1 MWKYIVRRSLL
12 AVPVLFAVSVISFS
26 IMQLAPGDP
35 AAILMGGEYI
45 AIASQEEIDEI
56 RSALG
61 VDVPPVVQYYN
72 WISGFFVGE
81 IGTSIFTGIS
91 VSEMVSER
99 IEATVTIVFFGIF
112 VSILLGLP
120 MGILAGWKM
129 NTWIDRSVMIFA
141 VLGFAIPGF
150 WLALNLIYVMCVKL
164 GWFPVFGFRSMF
176 TDGPIQ
182 FLKYSTL
189 PAMTLAVAFMAL
201 IARMTRS
208 SLVEVLGEDYIRT
221 ARAKGLKETLML
233 RRHALKP
240 AFMPVITVIGLIFAA
255 AVTGTVVTE
264 SVFAIPGMGRLFVKA
279 VGDRDYPVIQ
289 GLMMIFAT
297 AYVFLNLIIDILYA
311 YLDPRIRYS

>member
-1 MWKYIVRRSLL
+1 MWKYMVRRSLL
-12 AVPVLFAVSVISFS
+12 AIPVLFVVSVISFS

-61 VDVPPVVQYYN
+61 VDVPPIIQYKN

-81 IGTSIFTGIS
+81 LGNSIFTGVS
-91 VSEMVSER
+91 VGTMVSER
-99 IEATVTIVFFGIF
+99 IEATVSIVFFGIF
-112 VSILLGLP
+112 VSIFLGLP

-129 NTWIDRSVMIFA
+129 NTWVDRSVMIFA

-150 WLALNLIYVMCVKL
+150 WLALNLIYFMCVKL
-164 GWFPVFGFRSMF
+164 GWFPVFGFRSIV
-176 TDGPIQ
+176 TDGPID
-182 FLKYSTL
+182 FLRFSTL

-208 SLVEVLGEDYIRT
+208 SLVEILGEDYIRT
-221 ARAKGLKETLML
+221 ARAKGLKESLML

>member
-12 AVPVLFAVSVISFS
+12 AVPVLFVVSVISFS

-45 AIASQEEIDEI
+45 AIATAEEIADL
-56 RSALG
+56 RTALG
-61 VDVPPVVQYYN
+61 LDVPPIQQYFN
-72 WISGFFVGE
+72 WITGFFVGE
-81 IGTSIFTGIS
+81 LGNSIYTG
-91 VSEMVSER
+91 VAVATMVSDR
-99 IEATVTIVFFGIF
+99 IEATASIVLYGIF
-112 VSILLGLP
+112 VSIMLGLP
-120 MGILAGWKM
+120 MGIIAGWKM

-141 VLGFAIPGF
+141 VFGFAIPGF
-150 WLALNLIYVMCVKL
+150 WLALNLIYFFCVKL
-164 GWFPVFGFRSMF
+164 GWFPVFGFRSLV
-176 TDGPIQ
+176 TDGPLE
-182 FLKYSTL
+182 FLRYSTL
-189 PAMTLAVAFMAL
+189 PSLTLAVAFMAL

-208 SLVEVLGEDYIRT
+208 SLVEILGEDYIRT
-221 ARAKGLKETLML
+221 ARAKGLKESVLL

-240 AFMPVITVIGLIFAA
+240 AFMPVLTVIGLIFAA

>member
-1 MWKYIVRRSLL
+1 MLKYIVRRSLL
-12 AVPVLFAVSVISFS
+12 AIPVLFVVSLMSFS

-61 VDVPPVVQYYN
+61 VDVPPHIQYLN

-91 VSEMVSER
+91 VSTMVSER
-99 IEATVTIVFFGIF
+99 IEATVTIVFYGIF
-112 VSILLGLP
+112 VSIILGLP

-150 WLALNLIYVMCVKL
+150 WLALNLIYVLCVKL

-176 TDGPIQ
+176 TEGPIQ

-221 ARAKGLKETLML
+221 ARAKGLKESLML

-240 AFMPVITVIGLIFAA
+240 AFMPVITVIGLIFGA
-255 AVTGTVVTE
+255 AVSGTVVTE

>member
-12 AVPVLFAVSVISFS
+12 AAPVLFVVSVISFS

-45 AIASQEEIDEI
+45 AIATEEEIADL

-61 VDVPPVVQYYN
+61 LDVFQYFN
-72 WISGFFVGE
+72 WITGFFVGE
-81 IGTSIFTGIS
+81 LGNSIYTG
-91 VSEMVSER
+91 VAVATMVSDR
-99 IEATVTIVFFGIF
+99 IEATASIVLYGIF
-112 VSILLGLP
+112 VSIMLGLP
-120 MGILAGWKM
+120 MGIIAGWKM

-141 VLGFAIPGF
+141 VFGFAIPGF
-150 WLALNLIYVMCVKL
+150 WLALNLIYFFCVKL
-164 GWFPVFGFRSMF
+164 GWFPVFGFRSIV
-176 TDGPIQ
+176 TDGPLE
-182 FLKYSTL
+182 FFRYSTL
-189 PAMTLAVAFMAL
+189 PSLTLAVAFMAL

-221 ARAKGLKETLML
+221 ARAKGLKESLML

>member
-1 MWKYIVRRSLL
+1 MLKYIVRRSLL
-12 AVPVLFAVSVISFS
+12 AIPVLFVVSLMSFS

-61 VDVPPVVQYYN
+61 VDVPPHIQYLN

-91 VSEMVSER
+91 VSTMVSER
-99 IEATVTIVFFGIF
+99 IEATVTIVFYGIF
-112 VSILLGLP
+112 VSIILGLP

-150 WLALNLIYVMCVKL
+150 WLALNLIYVLCVKL

-176 TDGPIQ
+176 TEGPIQ

-221 ARAKGLKETLML
+221 ARAKGLKESLML

>member
-12 AVPVLFAVSVISFS
+12 AVPVLFAVSIISFS

-61 VDVPPVVQYYN
+61 VDVPPHIQYLN

-91 VSEMVSER
+91 VSTMVSER
-99 IEATVTIVFFGIF
+99 IEATVTIVFYGIF
-112 VSILLGLP
+112 VSIFLGLP

-208 SLVEVLGEDYIRT
+208 SLVEVLGEDYI
-221 ARAKGLKETLML
+221 E
-233 RRHALKP
+233 
-240 AFMPVITVIGLIFAA
+240 I
-255 AVTGTVVTE
+255 
-264 SVFAIPGMGRLFVKA
+264 
-279 VGDRDYPVIQ
+279 
-289 GLMMIFAT
+289 
-297 AYVFLNLIIDILYA
+297 
-311 YLDPRIRYS
+311 

>member
-1 MWKYIVRRSLL
+1 MLKYIVRRSLL
-12 AVPVLFAVSVISFS
+12 AIPVLFVVSLMSFS

-61 VDVPPVVQYYN
+61 VDVPPHIQYLN

-91 VSEMVSER
+91 VSTMVSER
-99 IEATVTIVFFGIF
+99 IEATVTIVFYGIF
-112 VSILLGLP
+112 VSIVLGLP

-150 WLALNLIYVMCVKL
+150 WLALNLIYVLCVKL

-176 TDGPIQ
+176 TEGPIQ

-221 ARAKGLKETLML
+221 ARAKGLKESLML

>member
-1 MWKYIVRRSLL
+1 MLKYIVRRSLL
-12 AVPVLFAVSVISFS
+12 AIPVLFVVSLMSFS

-61 VDVPPVVQYYN
+61 VDVPPHIQYLN

-91 VSEMVSER
+91 VSTMVSER
-99 IEATVTIVFFGIF
+99 IEATVTIVFYGIF
-112 VSILLGLP
+112 VSIFLGLP

-176 TDGPIQ
+176 TEGPIQ

-221 ARAKGLKETLML
+221 ARAKGLKESLML

-289 GLMMIFAT
+289 GLI
-297 AYVFLNLIIDILYA
+297 
-311 YLDPRIRYS
+311 

>member
-12 AVPVLFAVSVISFS
+12 AVPVLFAVSIISFS

-61 VDVPPVVQYYN
+61 VDVPPHIQYLN

-91 VSEMVSER
+91 VSTMVSER
-99 IEATVTIVFFGIF
+99 IEATVTIVFYGIF
-112 VSILLGLP
+112 VSIFLGLP

-255 AVTGTVVTE
+255 AVTGTVGTE

>member
-12 AVPVLFAVSVISFS
+12 AVPVLFVVSVISFS

-45 AIASQEEIDEI
+45 AIATEEEIADL
-56 RSALG
+56 RTALG
-61 VDVPPVVQYYN
+61 LDVPPLFQYFN
-72 WISGFFVGE
+72 WITGFFVGE
-81 IGTSIFTGIS
+81 LGNSIYTG
-91 VSEMVSER
+91 VAVATMVSDR
-99 IEATVTIVFFGIF
+99 IEATASIVLYGIF
-112 VSILLGLP
+112 VSIMLGLP
-120 MGILAGWKM
+120 MGIIAGWKM

-141 VLGFAIPGF
+141 VFGFAIPGF
-150 WLALNLIYVMCVKL
+150 WLALNLIYFFCVKL
-164 GWFPVFGFRSMF
+164 GWFPVFGFRSIV
-176 TDGPIQ
+176 TDGPLE
-182 FLKYSTL
+182 FLRYSTL
-189 PAMTLAVAFMAL
+189 PSLTLAVAFMAL

-221 ARAKGLKETLML
+221 ARAKGLKESIML

-240 AFMPVITVIGLIFAA
+240 AFMPVLTVIGLIFAA

>member
-12 AVPVLFAVSVISFS
+12 AVPVLFAVSIISFS

-61 VDVPPVVQYYN
+61 VDVPPHIQYLN

-91 VSEMVSER
+91 VSTMVSER
-99 IEATVTIVFFGIF
+99 IEATVTIVFYGIF
-112 VSILLGLP
+112 VSIFLGLP

-129 NTWIDRSVMIFA
+129 NTWIDRSVMVFA

-150 WLALNLIYVMCVKL
+150 WLAFNLIFLFSLKL
-164 GWFPVFGFRSMF
+164 GWFPVFGFRSLI
-176 TDGPIQ
+176 TDGPIE
-182 FLKYSTL
+182 FLRYITL
-189 PAMTLAVAFMAL
+189 PGITLGVAFMAL

-208 SLVEVLGEDYIRT
+208 SLVEVLSEDYIRT
-221 ARAKGLKETLML
+221 ARAKGLSERIVLI
-233 RRHALKP
+233 RHALR
-240 AFMPVITVIGLIFAA
+240 AASMPVVTVIGL
-255 AVTGTVVTE
+255 
-264 SVFAIPGMGRLFVKA
+264 VF
-279 VGDRDYPVIQ
+279 
-289 GLMMIFAT
+289 T
-297 AYVFLNLIIDILYA
+297 
-311 YLDPRIRYS
+311 DP

>member
-1 MWKYIVRRSLL
+1 MLKYIVRRSLL
-12 AVPVLFAVSVISFS
+12 AIPVLFVVSLMSFS

-61 VDVPPVVQYYN
+61 VDVPPHIQYLN

-91 VSEMVSER
+91 VSTMVSER
-99 IEATVTIVFFGIF
+99 IEATVTIVFYGIF
-112 VSILLGLP
+112 VSIVLGLP
-120 MGILAGWKM
+120 MGI
-129 NTWIDRSVMIFA
+129 
-141 VLGFAIPGF
+141 
-150 WLALNLIYVMCVKL
+150 L

-176 TDGPIQ
+176 TEGPIQ

-221 ARAKGLKETLML
+221 ARAKGLKESLML